1 MTKTGR
7 SFVYA
12 LVAGVMAAA
21 VLVSAIAYFE
31 TRPSSVPQQ
40 SPFMRV
46 TR

>member
-1 MTKTGR
+1 MTKAGR

-12 LVAGVMAAA
+12 LVAGLMAAA

-31 TRPSSVPQQ
+31 TRPSSAPQP